1 MNKARATFQLI
12 ECGLELA
19 RTHSE
24 SAGGQAFLAQYTKLA
39 TWTDQRVKRNC
50 ANPENVL
57 LTCRER
63 EVAALR
69 IGGMKIRV
77 IASRLSIA
85 EATVKAHLKNG
96 RHKTGGR

>member
-1 MNKARATFQLI
+1 MRAGTGPYAQRI
-12 ECGLELA
+12 RRWTGISRPIHETGDMD
-19 RTHSE
+19 RSE
-24 SAGGQAFLAQYTKLA
+24 S
-39 TWTDQRVKRNC
+39 KRNC